1 MGELDAQRRLDDLKK
16 KETELQRKIDDE
28 NVIGINQ
35 DKRVDELSRKEQ
47 QIRGHID
54 QVTQDISA
62 VNTQINEDRNR
73 EQNAQT
79 DLTNKKAQKDSIES
93 AIKKETNEITQLD

>member
-54 QVTQDISA
+54 QMTQDISA
-62 VNTQINEDRNR
+62 VNAQINDDRTR

-79 DLTNKKAQKDSIES
+79 DLTNKKAKKDSIES